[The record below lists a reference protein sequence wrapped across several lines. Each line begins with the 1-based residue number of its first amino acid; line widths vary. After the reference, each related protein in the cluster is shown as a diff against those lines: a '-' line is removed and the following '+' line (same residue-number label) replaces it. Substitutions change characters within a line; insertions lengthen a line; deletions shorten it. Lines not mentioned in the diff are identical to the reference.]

1 MYQFDSDIEK
11 YTLMVVC
18 EANIVSR
25 RPLQFRVILVDS
37 TNEGNFLIMIF
48 NLITRID
55 YVIA

>member
-1 MYQFDSDIEK
+1 MYQFDSDTEK

-48 NLITRID
+48 NLITGID